1 MLGYCEENYQRR
13 KSTAKEQKHRMC
25 DADGTR
31 LNIRLILIFQF
42 SKDLED
48 LKLTPTIFATGKR
61 RLTIRPQRPLEPVEF
76 ESMI

>member
-42 SKDLED
+42 SKDL
-48 LKLTPTIFATGKR
+48 LMRISNLH
-61 RLTIRPQRPLEPVEF
+61 PQSSPPESDALPLGHSALWNPLNL
-76 ESMI
+76 SQ